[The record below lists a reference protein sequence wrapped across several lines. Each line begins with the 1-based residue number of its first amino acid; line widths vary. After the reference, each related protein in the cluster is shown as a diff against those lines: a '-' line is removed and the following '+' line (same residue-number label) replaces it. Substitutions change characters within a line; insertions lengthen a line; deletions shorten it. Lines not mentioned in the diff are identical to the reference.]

1 METAPPLPRRKGAPQ
16 PRSIRLIG
24 NSSSIASMPAVSARN
39 TARRFRPCCQQIVA
53 SRAVVITP
61 TDKLITL
68 SMLSKGTFRPAGL
81 ASHTPSPADATHTV
95 AIPADV
101 LVIGTKLSIPGIAR
115 LDFEGMLGGLAPGD
129 APAGVTRG
137 SRRRAARLLVA

>member
-1 METAPPLPRRKGAPQ
+1 MA
-16 PRSIRLIG
+16 
-24 NSSSIASMPAVSARN
+24 AVSARN
-39 TARRFRPCCQQIVA
+39 TARRFRPCCQQKVA

-101 LVIGTKLSIPGIAR
+101 LVIGTKLSIPFTRALLRNHTAAIYKMVERGQLPAAVVIKLGRKVYFHRASL
-115 LDFEGMLGGLAPGD
+115 LDWLDQNRASSLTGGQ
-129 APAGVTRG
+129 
-137 SRRRAARLLVA
+137 